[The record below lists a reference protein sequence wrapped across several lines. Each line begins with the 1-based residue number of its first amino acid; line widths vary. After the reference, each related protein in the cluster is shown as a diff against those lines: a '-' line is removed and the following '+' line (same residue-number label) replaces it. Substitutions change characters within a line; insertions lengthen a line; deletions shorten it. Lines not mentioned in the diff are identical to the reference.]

1 VIKPTRIAVAIFTAG
16 IPLSLL
22 LAIEVPQFSILGFTF
37 SAIFLVV
44 FAADVLMATKARGLP
59 VRSILPERLYIGDR
73 SQITGTVVG
82 AGLSR
87 PLRLQLLAEQEGYMD
102 PAAPVEVTVQPG
114 SGAGFALP
122 LVPRRRGRIEIV
134 RLWLRW
140 RGPFALAEVTR
151 RVPVGRTIDVLA
163 NVKGV
168 QSAALQFYAN
178 EAVLGLKVQ
187 REKGIGTEF
196 EALCEFLPGMDSRF
210 IDWKHSARHR
220 KLLSREF
227 GVERNHQIVMG
238 FDTGYLM
245 REPVEGLAKLDHA
258 INAGLLLA
266 WISLNGGD
274 LVGVYGFDAAIRH
287 YLKPI
292 RTLSAFPRIQE
303 AVAQLDYRA
312 EETNFTLALA
322 ELNVRLR
329 RRALVILFTDFVD
342 TVTAELLIEGLQRI
356 ANRHVV
362 LFVSL
367 RDSILTDMTDRPP
380 EGFEDVADAV
390 IAYDLLR
397 DRRIVLER
405 LERLGIHCLDIA
417 PKTLPAGLI
426 NRYLS
431 IKQRGLI

>member
-1 VIKPTRIAVAIFTAG
+1 MIKPTRLAVTIFAAG
-16 IPLSLL
+16 IPPALL
-22 LAIEVPQFSILGFTF
+22 LAIEAPQWTF
-37 SAIFLVV
+37 FAFAYGLVV
-44 FAADVLMATKARGLP
+44 LTALTGDAVAAFGARRLP
-59 VRSILPERLYIGDR
+59 VRPMLPDKLYIGDR
-73 SQITGTVVG
+73 AEIAGAVMG

-87 PLRLQLLAEQEGYMD
+87 PLRLQVLAEQEGYLD
-102 PAAPVEVTVQPG
+102 PAEPAEITVLPGAAAP
-114 SGAGFALP
+114 FALP

-140 RGPFALAEVTR
+140 RGPIGLVEFIR

-168 QSAALQFYAN
+168 QTAALQFYSN

-196 EALCEFLPGMDSRF
+196 EALTEFMPGMDSRF

-220 KLLSREF
+220 KLLAREF

-245 REPVEGLAKLDHA
+245 REPVDGLAKLDHA

-274 LVGVYGFDAAIRH
+274 LVGIYGFDAVIRH
-287 YLKPI
+287 YLRPI

-342 TVTAELLIEGLQRI
+342 TVTAELLIESLQRI

-362 LFVSL
+362 LFVTL
-367 RDSILTDMTDRPP
+367 RDSVLADMTDRPP
-380 EGFEDVADAV
+380 QGFDDVADAV

-405 LERLGIHCLDIA
+405 LERLGIHCLDI
-417 PKTLPAGLI
+417 PPRTLPAGLI
-426 NRYLS
+426 NRYLA
-431 IKQRGLI
+431 IKRRGLI